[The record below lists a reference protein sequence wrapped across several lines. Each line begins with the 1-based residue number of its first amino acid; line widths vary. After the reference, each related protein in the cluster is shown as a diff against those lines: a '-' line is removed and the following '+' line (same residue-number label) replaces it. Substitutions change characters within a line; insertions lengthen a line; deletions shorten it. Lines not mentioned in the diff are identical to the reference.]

1 MFKRCSWIVLALTVA
16 AMPALVDAA
25 GGSGGGGG
33 GGGGTPK
40 TLEVRVTGYIMAI
53 DYTNGVI
60 QVGQSYYGSGA
71 LKITSAT
78 KISIDNNTGTLEG
91 LKVGDWAECRY
102 EYYTKVATK
111 VSVGLSSP

>member
-25 GGSGGGGG
+25 GGSGGGG
-33 GGGGTPK
+33 TPK
-40 TLEVRVTGYIMAI
+40 PFEARVTGYIMAI

-60 QVGQSYYGSGA
+60 QVGQSYYGAGA

>member
-1 MFKRCSWIVLALTVA
+1 MFKRFSWVLLALAVV
-16 AMPALVDAA
+16 AMPTIVNAR

-33 GGGGTPK
+33 GTPK
-40 TLEVRVTGYIMAI
+40 PVEARVTGYIMAI

-78 KISIDNNTGTLEG
+78 KISIDNNSGSLEE
-91 LKVGDWAECRY
+91 LQVGDWAECRY
-102 EYYTKVATK
+102 DPYTKIATK